1 MDKDEKK
8 APVEDGGLAV
18 ELVPASIEANFDA
31 LEARVREM
39 VRGYEGVVYDLDD
52 EEELKG
58 AKRDRTYLN
67 GIAKEIDARR
77 KAVKREYLKPLEAF
91 EARANAVARLAKDA
105 SEAIKGQLDA
115 AEEAR
120 RKRAYAA
127 LEAHYNEVAELLA
140 PVVPYERIH
149 DPKWLNKTFGEMRAK
164 EAIEGRVAK
173 IADDWGALKEM
184 EGMPH
189 YADAER
195 TFFETLDLGAALGA
209 ARAAQAADD
218 RIAAMKA
225 EMAQPEPAPAADP
238 EPAAEP
244 APAAPPAPAVT
255 APRRPPEPPAHA
267 AMPAQDGAACPWVI
281 VVPSATREQIVHAAR
296 AMAPYG
302 VTGTLKRGTLAE
314 VCAREVRHG

>member
-1 MDKDEKK
+1 M
-8 APVEDGGLAV
+8 
-18 ELVPASIEANFDA
+18 
-31 LEARVREM
+31 
-39 VRGYEGVVYDLDD
+39 VYDLDD

-105 SEAIKGQLDA
+105 SAAIKEQLDA

-127 LEAHYNEVAELLA
+127 LEAHYGEVAELLV
-140 PVVPYERIH
+140 PVVPYARIH
-149 DPKWLNKTFGEMRAK
+149 DDRWLNKTFGEQRARAAL
-164 EAIEGRVAK
+164 EERVAK
-173 IADDWGALKEM
+173 IADDWDALKEM
-184 EGMPH
+184 GGMPH

-195 TFFETLDLGAALGA
+195 AFFETLDLGSALGA
-209 ARAAQAADD
+209 ARAAQAADE

-225 EMAQPEPAPAADP
+225 EMAQPGPAPEPEPEPAPEVAPAP
-238 EPAAEP
+238 EPAAP
-244 APAAPPAPAVT
+244 AP
-255 APRRPPEPPAHA
+255 
-267 AMPAQDGAACPWVI
+267 GGACPWVI

-296 AMAPYG
+296 AMRPYG
-302 VTGTLKRGTLAE
+302 VTGTLRRGTVAE
-314 VCAREVRHG
+314 VYAREARHGE